1 MFKRILTALV
11 GIPIAVFLV
20 TAGGFYFSAA
30 VFVLT
35 LVAWREYAK
44 MVVSRDVRLYKLTSL
59 LPALL
64 LIFAASR
71 GKAEW
76 FLPILTLGVLAILF
90 EGLYRH
96 CWYAESDWL
105 RHTSVSIT
113 ALLYIGLLFA
123 YLPLLREYPGERL
136 SFMGLS
142 FAKGELAL
150 WMALLGT
157 WSSDTFAYFFGM
169 AFGKHKFCSVSP
181 KKSME
186 GAVAGF
192 IFALGVT
199 AGIAYCGLRTTLPA
213 ALLLGLTVAFCA
225 PVGDLI
231 ESVLK
236 RTLGAKDS
244 GTFFPGH
251 GGVLDRFDSLLFVV
265 PTVYYVL
272 TFLGV

>member
-64 LIFAASR
+64 LIFAAGR
-71 GKAEW
+71 GNAEW
-76 FLPILTLGVLAILF
+76 FLPILTLGALAILF

-96 CWYAESDWL
+96 CWYAEPDWL
-105 RHTSVSIT
+105 GHTSVSIT

-199 AGIAYCGLRTTLPA
+199 AGIAYCGLRTTLSA